1 VVAARLLTPAS
12 VQSLLTEHDV
22 RPSRALGQN
31 FLADPNTARRIA
43 RLAGV
48 GPGDRVL
55 EIGPGLGSLTLALLE
70 HGTRIVALE
79 RDRRVAAV
87 LETVVAD
94 SGEVRLAIGDA
105 LAVDFAALLPD
116 GTWSCVSNLPYN
128 VATPV
133 VIRLLEE
140 APQVDRMLV
149 MVQREV
155 GERLA
160 AGPGGKDY
168 GSVSVLVGYHA
179 DAKIVGMV
187 PPSVFVPA
195 PKVESALVE
204 LVRRDAPPVEVPSPE
219 RMFSLVRAGFGQRR
233 KMLRQSLKGA
243 LGGDTIEVLTHAGVD
258 PRARAESLDLEAWAA
273 VARAAEGA

>member
-12 VQSLLTEHDV
+12 VQSLLTEHDI
-22 RPSRALGQN
+22 RPSRALGQH

-140 APQVDRMLV
+140 APQ
-149 MVQREV
+149 
-155 GERLA
+155 
-160 AGPGGKDY
+160 GKDY
-168 GSVSVLVGYHA
+168 GSVSVLVGYYA

-204 LVRRDAPPVEVPSPE
+204 LVRRDAPPVDVPSPE

>member
-1 VVAARLLTPAS
+1 VTAPLLTPAG
-12 VQSLLTEHDV
+12 VQSLLADHDV
-22 RPSRALGQN
+22 HPSRALGQH

-43 RLAGV
+43 RLARV
-48 GPGDRVL
+48 GAGDRVL

-70 HGTRIVALE
+70 HGPRIVALE

-87 LETVVAD
+87 LETVIAGNPD
-94 SGEVRLAIGDA
+94 VRLAIGDA

-116 GTWSCVSNLPYN
+116 GTWWCVSNLPYN

-160 AGPGGKDY
+160 AAPGGKEY
-168 GSVSVLVGYHA
+168 GSVSVLAAYHA
-179 DAKIVGMV
+179 DAKIVGVV

-195 PKVESALVE
+195 PRVESALVE
-204 LVRRDAPPVEVPSPE
+204 LVRRDAPPVDVPSTA
-219 RMFSLVRAGFGQRR
+219 RLFALVRAGFGQRR

-243 LGGDTIEVLTHAGVD
+243 LGAGATDVLTRAGVD
-258 PRARAESLDLEAWAA
+258 PRARAESLDLAAWAA

>member
-1 VVAARLLTPAS
+1 MPLLTPAS
-12 VQSLLTEHDV
+12 VQSLLAEHDV

-48 GPGDRVL
+48 GPGDGVL
-55 EIGPGLGSLTLALLE
+55 EIGPGLGSLTLAPLE
-70 HGTRIVALE
+70 QGARNVALAPA
-79 RDRRVAAV
+79 RRVAAV

-94 SGEVRLAIGDA
+94 CGDVRLAIGDA

-133 VIRLLEE
+133 VIRLLEA

-155 GERLA
+155 GERIA
-160 AGPGGKDY
+160 ASPGGKEY
-168 GSVSVLVGYHA
+168 GSVSVVVGYHA

-187 PPSVFVPA
+187 PASVFVPA
-195 PKVESALVE
+195 PKVESALVQ
-204 LVRRDAPPVEVPSPE
+204 LVRRDAPPVDVPSPD
-219 RMFSLVRAGFGQRR
+219 RMFSLVRTGFGQRR

-243 LGGDTIEVLTHAGVD
+243 LGAETIGVLTRAGVD
-258 PRARAESLDLEAWAA
+258 PRARAEALDLEAWAA
-273 VARAAEGA
+273 VARAAEGV